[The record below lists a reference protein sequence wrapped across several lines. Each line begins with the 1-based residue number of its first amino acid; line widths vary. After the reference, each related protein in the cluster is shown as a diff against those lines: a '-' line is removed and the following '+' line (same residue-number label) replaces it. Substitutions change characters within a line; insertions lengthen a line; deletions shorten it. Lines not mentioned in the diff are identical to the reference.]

1 MFVVIVV
8 VNCGLLIVGQGER
21 RPKRPPNE
29 HKKLAQQKVKLINV
43 QLMVDS

>member
-1 MFVVIVV
+1 MFFLLELILFVVIVV

-29 HKKLAQQKVKLINV
+29 HKI
-43 QLMVDS
+43 